1 MVNAELTSHRRTY
14 WGSEI
19 KDHPPSVHYDEIMAN
34 DGGVGKWTA
43 KIVSYL
49 PKPDLQLVN
58 QVCSLNTDSV
68 LLMTVPYRRRRHNN
82 C

>member
-1 MVNAELTSHRRTY
+1 MVNAGLTSRRRTY

-19 KDHPPSVHYDEIMAN
+19 KDHPPSVHYDEIMASG
-34 DGGVGKWTA
+34 DGVGKWTA

-49 PKPDLQLVN
+49 PIPNFRLVN
-58 QVCSLNTDSV
+58 QVCSLNTGSASLMAV
-68 LLMTVPYRRRRHNN
+68 LYRQKRRSN